1 MAIHVTCRCGRSYS
15 LKHEFSGKT
24 VRCPHCAEHF
34 KVPIVAERVAQ
45 PQADPAFDRDRFLL
59 RQKVAISEK
68 YCVWDDEGRT
78 ILYIERPA
86 HLMRGLLAMF
96 GGLFAGLVV
105 GGVFGALAALTS
117 SIPAL
122 CAVFTLLAILG
133 GIATV
138 IGLLIAL
145 TPKRHVNFYRNEN
158 KGERLLE
165 ILQDHKIQFI
175 VATYTVNDASGKLL
189 ARLRKNYLYNV
200 FRKRWNCYAP
210 DGATMCVAKEDSM
223 ILSLL
228 RRFLGPLFGILRTNF
243 VILRGDTDQVIGE
256 FNRKFTLLDRY
267 VLDLKADPDR
277 SLDRRIALALGVML
291 DTGERR

>member
-1 MAIHVTCRCGRSYS
+1 
-15 LKHEFSGKT
+15 

-34 KVPIVAERVAQ
+34 QVPILAERMAQ

-78 ILYIERPA
+78 ILFIERPA
-86 HLMRGLLAMF
+86 HVIRGLLALF
-96 GGLFAGLVV
+96 GGLFAGLLV
-105 GGVFGALAALTS
+105 GAVFGVLAAVAS
-117 SIPAL
+117 SVPAL
-122 CAVFTLLAILG
+122 SAVLVLLAVVG

-138 IGLLIAL
+138 IGVLIAL
-145 TPKRHVNFYRNEN
+145 TPKRHVNFYRNES
-158 KGERLLE
+158 KGERLLQ
-165 ILQDHKIQFI
+165 ILQDQKIQII
-175 VATYTVNDASGKLL
+175 VATYTINDANGKVL
-189 ARLRKNYLYNV
+189 ARLRKNFLYSI
-200 FRKRWNCYAP
+200 FRKRWDCYVP
-210 DGATMCVAKEDSM
+210 DGSTLCVAKEDSM